1 MGSKP
6 RLLSNAAGW
15 YLNGSRLL
23 PGWLGVSLLLLGA
36 ALPAEAQVVV
46 SINASDDSASES
58 PPDNGEFVVTRD
70 GGNVIVPATVSYT
83 VSGTATGGEDY
94 TALPGSVTL
103 NFFQRQATIPVNVP
117 GNDGVFEGDE
127 TVTITLRETAGVSI
141 GGNASATVTI
151 FDSPHSVTVQTAS
164 NATENPVSAGEIVI
178 SLNAANESG
187 APIAVTFSVSGT
199 ATSGVDYLPLDSTVE
214 IAEGASSA
222 SIEVTPIDDDLL
234 ETDETIVVTLTG
246 TSDTRAPVGEPAT
259 ATVMIVDDDSAGDDD
274 GDGVPNSVECPD
286 FSDCRDTDGDGIP
299 DYQDPDDDGDG
310 VPTASENPPDQD
322 TDGDGVPDYLDNDDD
337 GDSRLTRDED
347 LNEDGDGNPATNPT
361 DLDNDGIPDYLDAD
375 DQGHPGGDLDGD
387 GLTNEREE
395 ELGTDPLRA
404 DTDGDG
410 VDDGAEVAAGTDP
423 LDAASYPDA
432 DGDLVP
438 DEVEIVD
445 GTDPYDGDFFL
456 DSDQGGTP
464 DHVESVLYPSV
475 GIPAT
480 DAMDATD
487 DRRDF
492 DGDGLA
498 DRLEIASGS
507 DPADSNSPAENGA
520 GDDDGNGV
528 TNSVEAYLAT
538 IGITTVDAVSDF
550 DRDGYPDALEVSFA
564 MNPLSATARDDDGD
578 GVPNVIETAAGVDI
592 DATTDSDAD
601 GVPDARE
608 IALGA
613 DPLDAN
619 SPVANGNLDDDG
631 DGITNAIEHVLQ
643 LLGVADNPGASTDS
657 DGDGIVDADEIRF
670 GTDPARDE
678 QPVPWIQL
686 RQADYG
692 PVRALAADGGSA
704 LATAVTGGHQ
714 GGTLNYDWSASDN
727 AILAVA
733 TAGQTSRSLTFA
745 PQTLPPGHY
754 DLVVRV
760 QRTVGGF
767 DTEVSVVQFT
777 FEVQPNAEVEAIM
790 DGDND
795 GVPDAF
801 DDRDGRKGFAN
812 WLQASAVT
820 ELQADAGVRLQTGS
834 TARSVLSN
842 TAAITL
848 ANIASAGD
856 GSGGSVGN
864 SEDDFEY
871 LSGIV
876 DFEVTNMPYAGAVVR
891 IVVPVASAIGEFPDY
906 RKFRADTG
914 WRDFVIDANN
924 ALGSASGS
932 SGSCPAP
939 GDAAWQSGLTPG
951 HNCVQ
956 LTIEDGGPNDNDA
969 AAGPNGV
976 IKYLGGVG
984 TPKGRVTTGQG
995 SGSVDPWMLA
1005 ALGLFAAGFAWRRR
1019 LARALPVSA
1028 LMLAVLLVPYTT
1040 QVHADAFVGI
1050 GGGLSSLEP
1059 ETAGTPYTVADDQDF
1074 GLKVFAGFDLPAI
1087 SPHLSV
1093 EAFWSDLGQA
1103 TLLESGVVDYS
1114 VYGAGLSFGASFP
1127 RSPRLS
1133 VFVEAGLAQ
1142 LDVSANVPFDQEQD
1156 TTLFLGLAGSYAIRR
1171 HWYLQLEYEY
1181 FAEDAQFL
1189 SLSIV
1194 RRFRSVGSP
1203 NVKTTPLP
1211 ESKVEEGREID

>member
-6 RLLSNAAGW
+6 KLLSNAAGSHHT
-15 YLNGSRLL
+15 GSRVSA
-23 PGWLGVSLLLLGA
+23 GWLGLSLLLLGA
-36 ALPAEAQVVV
+36 ALPADAQVVV
-46 SINASDDSASES
+46 SINATDDSARES
-58 PPDNGEFVVTRD
+58 PPDSGEFVVTRD
-70 GGNVIVPATVSYT
+70 GGNVITPATVNYT
-83 VSGTATGGEDY
+83 ISGTATGGEDY

-103 NFFQRQATIPVNVP
+103 NFFQRQATIPVNVT

-127 TVTITLRETAGVSI
+127 TVTVTLQESPGVSI
-141 GGNASATVTI
+141 GSNANATVTI
-151 FDSPHSVTVQTAS
+151 FDSPHSVTAETIS
-164 NATENPVSAGEIVI
+164 NATENPVSVGEIIV
-178 SLNAANESG
+178 SLNAVNESG
-187 APIAVTFSVSGT
+187 APVTVTFDVSGT
-199 ATSGVDYLPLDSTVE
+199 AIPGVDYLPLDSTVE

-222 SIEVTPIDDDLL
+222 SIVVTPIDDDLL
-234 ETDETIVVTLTG
+234 EANETIVVTLTG
-246 TSDTRAPVGEPAT
+246 TSDTRAPIGDPAI
-259 ATVMIVDDDSAGDDD
+259 ATVSIIDDDSVGDDD
-274 GDGVPNSVECPD
+274 GDGVPNAVECPD
-286 FSDCRDTDGDGIP
+286 FNNCRDTDGDGIP

-337 GDSRLTRDED
+337 GDGRLTQDED

-375 DQGHPGGDLDGD
+375 DQGYPGGDLDGD

-395 ELGTDPLRA
+395 ELGTDPLLA

-410 VDDGAEVAAGTDP
+410 VNDGTEVADGTDP
-423 LDAASYPDA
+423 LDAGSYADA

-438 DEVEIVD
+438 DEVEIVA
-445 GTDPYDGDFFL
+445 GTDPNDSDSFL

-464 DHVESVLYPSV
+464 DHVETVLYPAF

-480 DAMDATD
+480 DEMDARD

-492 DGDGLA
+492 DGDGLS
-498 DRLEIASGS
+498 DKLEIASGF
-507 DPADSNSPAENGA
+507 DPDDNNSPSENGA
-520 GDDDGNGV
+520 GDDNGNGV
-528 TNSVEAYLAT
+528 ANSVEAYLAT
-538 IGITTVDAVSDF
+538 VGISTVDAVSDF
-550 DRDGYPDALEVSFA
+550 DRDGYPDALEVSLA
-564 MNPLSATARDDDGD
+564 MNPLNAADRDDDGD
-578 GVPNVIETAAGVDI
+578 GVPNAIEAAAGIDI

-608 IALGA
+608 IALGS

-643 LLGVADNPGASTDS
+643 LLGASDNPGASTDS

-670 GTDPARDE
+670 GTDPARDD

-692 PVRALAADGGSA
+692 PVRALASDGGYA
-704 LATAVTGGHQ
+704 TATAVTGGHQ
-714 GGTLNYDWSASDN
+714 GGTLGYDWSASDN

-733 TAGQTSRSLTFA
+733 AGGHTSRALTFA

-760 QRTVGGF
+760 QRTVGSF
-767 DTEVSVVQFT
+767 SSADSVVQFT
-777 FEVQPNAEVEAIM
+777 LEVQPNADGETIM

-795 GVPDAF
+795 GVPDSF
-801 DDRDGRKGFAN
+801 DDRDGRNGFAN
-812 WLQASAVT
+812 RLQASAGT

-842 TAAITL
+842 TAAVTL
-848 ANIASAGD
+848 TDIVSAGD
-856 GSGGSVGN
+856 GSGGSVSN

-871 LSGIV
+871 LSGIY
-876 DFEVTNMPYAGAVVR
+876 DFEVTNLPYAGAVVR
-891 IVVPVASAIGEFPDY
+891 IVVPLATAIREFPDY

-914 WRDFVIDANN
+914 WRNFVTDANN
-924 ALGSASGS
+924 ALESATGS

-939 GDAAWQSGLTPG
+939 GDAEWQPGLAPG
-951 HNCVQ
+951 HHCVQ
-956 LTIEDGGPNDNDA
+956 LTIEDGGPNDSDV

-976 IKYLGGVG
+976 IKALGGVG
-984 TPKGRVTTGQG
+984 TPKGRVTTAQG
-995 SGSVDPWMLA
+995 SGSVDAWMLA
-1005 ALGLFAAGFAWRRR
+1005 ALGLFAAGVALRRR
-1019 LARALPVSA
+1019 FVRVLPAST
-1028 LMLAVLLVPYTT
+1028 LMLAVLLMTATT
-1040 QVHADAFVGI
+1040 QVHADAFVGV
-1050 GGGLSSLEP
+1050 GGGLSSLDP
-1059 ETAGTPYTVADDQDF
+1059 ETAGTPYSVVDDQDF
-1074 GLKVFAGFDLPAI
+1074 GLKVFAGFDLTAI

-1093 EAFWSDLGQA
+1093 QAFWSDLGQA
-1103 TLLESGVVDYS
+1103 TLEENGVVDYS
-1114 VYGAGLSFGASFP
+1114 VYGVGMSFGASSP
-1127 RSPRLS
+1127 KSPRLS

-1142 LDVSANVPFDQEQD
+1142 LDVSADVPFDQEQD
-1156 TTLFLGLAGSYAIRR
+1156 MTLFLGLAGSYAIRR

-1211 ESKVEEGREID
+1211 ESRVEEGREID

>member
-1 MGSKP
+1 MGSRP
-6 RLLSNAAGW
+6 DLVSNAWGR
-15 YLNGSRLL
+15 YITGSSVLA
-23 PGWLGVSLLLLGA
+23 GWLGLSLLLLGA
-36 ALPAEAQVVV
+36 ALPADAQVVV
-46 SINASDDSASES
+46 SIEASDDSAAES
-58 PPDNGEFVVTRD
+58 PPDNGEFVVTRA
-70 GGNVIVPATVSYT
+70 GGSVIAPATVNYT

-103 NFFQRQATIPVNVP
+103 NFFQGQATIPVNVA
-117 GNDGVFEGDE
+117 GDDGLFEGDE
-127 TVTITLRETAGVSI
+127 TVTVTLQESPGVSI
-141 GGNASATVTI
+141 VGNASATVTI
-151 FDSPHSVTVQTAS
+151 FDSPHSVTAETVS
-164 NATENPVSAGEIVI
+164 NATENPVSAGEIVV
-178 SLNAANESG
+178 SLNASNESG
-187 APIAVTFSVSGT
+187 APVAVTFDVTGT
-199 ATSGVDYLPLDSTVE
+199 ATAGVDYVPLDSTVE
-214 IAEGASSA
+214 IPEGASSA

-234 ETDETIVVTLTG
+234 ETDETVVVTLTG
-246 TSDTRAPVGEPAT
+246 TSDSRAPVGDPAV
-259 ATVMIVDDDSAGDDD
+259 ATVTIVDDDSAGDND
-274 GDGVPNSVECPD
+274 GDGVPNIVECPD
-286 FSDCRDTDGDGIP
+286 FDDCPDTDGDGIP

-310 VPTASENPPDQD
+310 VPTAMENPPDQD

-337 GDSRLTRDED
+337 GDGRLTQDED

-375 DQGHPGGDLDGD
+375 DQGYPGGDLDGD

-423 LDAASYPDA
+423 LDPSSYADA
-432 DGDLVP
+432 DRDLVP
-438 DEVEIVD
+438 DAVEIAD
-445 GTDPYDGDFFL
+445 GTDPNDSNSFL

-464 DHVESVLYPSV
+464 DHVETVLYPNF

-492 DGDGLA
+492 DGDGLP
-498 DRLEIASGS
+498 DSLEIASGS

-520 GDDDGNGV
+520 ADDDGNGV
-528 TNSVEAYLAT
+528 ANSVEAYLAT
-538 IGITTVDAVSDF
+538 IGITTVDAFSDF

-564 MNPLSATARDDDGD
+564 LNPLSATARDDDSD
-578 GVPNVIETAAGVDI
+578 GVPNVIETAAGVNI
-592 DATTDSDAD
+592 DATTDSDGD

-631 DGITNAIEHVLQ
+631 DGVTNAIEHVLQ
-643 LLGVADNPGASTDS
+643 LLGVVDDPDASTDI

-692 PVRALAADGGSA
+692 PVRALATEGGNA
-704 LATAVTGGHQ
+704 IATAVTGGHQ
-714 GGTLNYDWSASDN
+714 AGTLNYDWSASDN

-733 TAGQTSRSLTFA
+733 TGGQTSRSLTFA
-745 PQTLPPGHY
+745 PQTLPTGHY

-760 QRTVGGF
+760 QRTVGNF
-767 DTEVSVVQFT
+767 SSADSVVRFT
-777 FEVQPNAEVEAIM
+777 LEVQATADAESIM

-795 GVPDAF
+795 GVPDAV
-801 DDRDGRKGFAN
+801 DDRDGRFGFAN
-812 WLQASAVT
+812 RLQANAGT
-820 ELQADAGVRLQTGS
+820 ELQADAGVRMQTGS

-842 TAAITL
+842 SAAVTV

-864 SEDDFEY
+864 SEDTFEY
-871 LSGIV
+871 LSGLY
-876 DFEVTNMPYAGAVVR
+876 DFEVTNLPHVGAAVR
-891 IVVPVASAIGEFPDY
+891 IVAPLIAAIGEFPDY

-914 WRDFVIDANN
+914 WQDFVVDANN
-924 ALGSASGS
+924 AIESASGS
-932 SGSCPAP
+932 SGTCPAP
-939 GDAAWQSGLTPG
+939 GDAAWQPGLTPG

-969 AAGPNGV
+969 AAGPNGL

-995 SGSVDPWMLA
+995 SGSVDPGLLA
-1005 ALGLFAAGFAWRRR
+1005 ALGLIAVVLAWRRR
-1019 LARALPVSA
+1019 LARAVPVAA
-1028 LMLAVLLVPYTT
+1028 LVLGVLLVTSATP
-1040 QVHADAFVGI
+1040 VHADAFVGV

-1074 GLKVFAGFDLPAI
+1074 GLKVFAGFDLTAI
-1087 SPHLSV
+1087 SPHLAV

-1103 TLLESGVVDYS
+1103 TLLERGVVDYS
-1114 VYGAGLSFGASFP
+1114 VYGARLSLGASFP
-1127 RSPRLS
+1127 DTPRLS
-1133 VFVEAGLAQ
+1133 VFVKAGLAQ

-1156 TTLFLGLAGSYAIRR
+1156 TILFLGLAGSYAIRR

-1189 SLSIV
+1189 SLSII
-1194 RRFRSVGSP
+1194 RRFRSAGSS

-1211 ESKVEEGREID
+1211 DSRIGEGREID